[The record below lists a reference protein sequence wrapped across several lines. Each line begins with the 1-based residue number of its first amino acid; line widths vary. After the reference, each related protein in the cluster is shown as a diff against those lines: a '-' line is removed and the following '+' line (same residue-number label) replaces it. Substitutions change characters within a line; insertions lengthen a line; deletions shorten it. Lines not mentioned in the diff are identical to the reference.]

1 MIRDTGPI
9 IERPLPCHPP
19 SGWLLHTSQQ
29 QSILK
34 CLNCIKLTATRH
46 SHTDR
51 RTEASQ
57 QLKQPVTRFFLCSFT
72 WWTRRQPIL
81 LLLCSNRI
89 SFLAD
94 HTERTLTA
102 LLPWALSCLV
112 WMAGYISSIKRWFE
126 NPRTSSLGT
135 VLLDL
140 AHFTRVH
147 TIAIEYRFYS
157 VSSKKRWHLTS
168 VDDFY
173 SLN

>member
-112 WMAGYISSIKRWFE
+112 WMAGYILSIKTMIWESTDF
-126 NPRTSSLGT
+126 
-135 VLLDL
+135 V
-140 AHFTRVH
+140 TRHCLVRLSALH
-147 TIAIEYRFYS
+147 SRPHDRHWISFLFCFKQKAM
-157 VSSKKRWHLTS
+157 TS

-173 SLN
+173 NLN